1 LLANRHLIFILF
13 LLFCTL
19 SCSTKHSAMLPGATQ
34 QIVNQAEQNGFVLC
48 RYPTSTFTLTSYQR
62 NTAPS
67 PICHIYIEGDGNSW
81 KTKHRLSN
89 NPTPKQ
95 PLALQLAL
103 RDQHPQVIY
112 VARPCQFTPLALDPS
127 CDPKYWSSHRYAKEV
142 IQAFQDILDRIKEN
156 HPPSQDGLRRD
167 LKFVLIGFS
176 GGASIAALI
185 ASERSDVEGLITVAG
200 DLNHVALNQHHRTTP
215 LKGSLNPMEVA
226 SKLQH
231 LPQQHWSGSKD
242 TVVPTWISN
251 QFVQKVNNPGCCQA
265 KILSGAEH
273 HAGWVEKWSEI
284 IEIPLE
290 CRDLAIASR

>member
-1 LLANRHLIFILF
+1 MLVNRHHIFILF

-19 SCSTKHSAMLPGATQ
+19 SCSTKHSAMLPVATQ
-34 QIVNQAEQNGFVLC
+34 RVVNQAEQNGFVLC
-48 RYPTSTFTLTSYQR
+48 RYPTPTFTLTTYQR
-62 NTAPS
+62 RTAPS
-67 PICHIYIEGDGNSW
+67 PVYHVYIEGDGNSW

-127 CDPKYWSSHRYAKEV
+127 CSPKYWSSHRYAKEV
-142 IQAFQDILDRIKEN
+142 VQAFQATLDQIK
-156 HPPSQDGLRRD
+156 QRD
-167 LKFVLIGFS
+167 QKFLLIGFS
-176 GGASIAALI
+176 GGASIAALV
-185 ASERSDVEGLITVAG
+185 ASERNDVVGLITVAG
-200 DLNHVALNQHHRTTP
+200 DLNHVALNQYHHTSP
-215 LKGSLNPMEVA
+215 LTGSLNPMDIA
-226 SKLQH
+226 SKLQD

-242 TVVPTWISN
+242 AIVPTWVSN

-265 KILSGAEH
+265 KVHKDAEH
-273 HAGWVEKWSEI
+273 HAGWVEKWPEI

-290 CRDLAIASR
+290 CRDLALV

>member
-1 LLANRHLIFILF
+1 
-13 LLFCTL
+13 
-19 SCSTKHSAMLPGATQ
+19 MLPDATQ
-34 QIVNQAEQNGFVLC
+34 HVVNQAEQNGFALY
-48 RYPTSTFTLTSYQR
+48 RYPTSTFTLTTYQR
-62 NTAPS
+62 NTGPS
-67 PICHIYIEGDGNSW
+67 PVCHIYIEGDGNSW

-127 CDPKYWSSHRYAKEV
+127 CNPKYWSSHRYAKEV
-142 IQAFQDILDRIKEN
+142 VQAFQVTLDHIKE
-156 HPPSQDGLRRD
+156 RRD
-167 LKFVLIGFS
+167 TKFLLIGFS

-185 ASERSDVEGLITVAG
+185 ASERNDVVGLITVAG
-200 DLNHVALNQHHRTTP
+200 DLNHVALNQHHHTSP
-215 LKGSLNPMEVA
+215 LTGSLNPMDVA
-226 SKLQH
+226 SKLHH

-242 TVVPTWISN
+242 AIVPTWISN

-265 KILSGAEH
+265 KILSDAGH
-273 HAGWVEKWSEI
+273 HAGWIEKWPEI